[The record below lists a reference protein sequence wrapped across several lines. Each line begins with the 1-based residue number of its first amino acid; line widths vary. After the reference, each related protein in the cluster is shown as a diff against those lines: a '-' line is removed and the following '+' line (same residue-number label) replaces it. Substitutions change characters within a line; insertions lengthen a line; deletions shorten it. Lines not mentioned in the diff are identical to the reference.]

1 MDEGKAMV
9 APNLRVG
16 YLKQSAVAGS
26 NKTVYDEA
34 ASQMFD
40 INNARKTMESLEKQ
54 IAQGD
59 SSPELL
65 EQFDKASTDFHSAG
79 GWTQAQEVDT
89 VLKGLGFQA
98 SDSSRKCSEFSGGW
112 KMVRL
117 IVRVYLFYTLSSAIT
132 QLFHLLTFLN

>member
-1 MDEGKAMV
+1 MDEGKAYV

-26 NKTVYDEA
+26 NRTVYDEA
-34 ASQMFD
+34 ASEMYD
-40 INNARKTMESLEKQ
+40 INNAREKMEALEKQ
-54 IAQGD
+54 ISQGD

-65 EQFDKASTDFHSAG
+65 EQFDQASIDFSKVG

-112 KMVRL
+112 KMV
-117 IVRVYLFYTLSSAIT
+117 
-132 QLFHLLTFLN
+132 